1 MKTNT
6 NGSKMTTRDIL
17 RNTTLAT
24 SALLLAACAAGITKN
39 PDVDRVRADLT
50 ALQSNPNLANQSPIA
65 MQDAEQAVRE
75 AELPDA
81 DGTLTAHRVYL
92 ADRKVQ
98 TAKSLATAQYTVAQR
113 KALSDQNDQ
122 VRLDART
129 READIAKR
137 DAGMAKRDADAAKQD
152 AEAATRDANAA
163 RTQAGFA
170 ISDANAARTEADLA
184 KSKNDALLAEL
195 SDLKAKKTDRG
206 VQLTLGDV
214 LFSSGRAE
222 LKAGSAVNLDK
233 LVVALSGAPD
243 RNITIEGY
251 TDSLGSDDMNMALSQ
266 RRANAV
272 SAYLTGRGIAA
283 SRITAIGKG
292 EAYPVAG
299 NEIAAGRQLNRRVEV
314 TIQNPPQ

>member
-1 MKTNT
+1 MKTKPNDMKSAT
-6 NGSKMTTRDIL
+6 QGFV
-17 RNTTLAT
+17 RNTTLAVA
-24 SALLLAACAAGITKN
+24 ALLLAACATGATKN

-50 ALQSNPNLANQSPIA
+50 ALQSDPNLANQSPIA

-98 TAKSLATAQYTVAQR
+98 TAKSLAIAQYTVAQR
-113 KALSDQNDQ
+113 KALSDQHDQ

-129 READIAKR
+129 READLAKR
-137 DAGMAKRDADAAKQD
+137 DAGVAKRDADASKRD
-152 AEAATRDANAA
+152 ADAAMRDANTA
-163 RTQAGFA
+163 RTQAEFA
-170 ISDANAARTEADLA
+170 ISDANAARSEADEA
-184 KSKNDALLAEL
+184 KSKNDALLTEL

-233 LVVALSGAPD
+233 LAVALRGAAD

-272 SAYLTGRGIAA
+272 SAYLTSRGIAA
-283 SRITAIGKG
+283 SRITATGKG

-299 NEIAAGRQLNRRVEV
+299 NEIAAGRQLNRRVEI